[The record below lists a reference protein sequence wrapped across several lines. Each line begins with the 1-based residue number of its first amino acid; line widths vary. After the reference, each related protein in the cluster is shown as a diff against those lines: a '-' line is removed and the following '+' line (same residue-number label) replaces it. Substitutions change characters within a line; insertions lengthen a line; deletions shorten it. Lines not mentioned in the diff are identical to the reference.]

1 MTAPDGRPFVLY
13 DNVRPATPSG
23 KVELASETL
32 AGRWGAEARLPRW
45 RPLHSAFP
53 LNLITPAS
61 DRRISSTL
69 GGLARRAGFA
79 AAGHEPGR
87 CQSAGAS
94 STGSRFGCGT
104 TSARS
109 SCRSK
114 FRMPC
119 RQGVIATE
127 KGAWLAT
134 SPTGQTVSALVS
146 ADDRADL
153 AQGACFNDARVE
165 VEAAAAL
172 EHCFLLP
179 SSPRTRD

>member
-1 MTAPDGRPFVLY
+1 MTAADGRPFVLY

-23 KVELASETL
+23 RIELVSNTL
-32 AGRWGAEARLPRW
+32 AARWGAEARLPYW
-45 RPLHSAFP
+45 RPVGSRFP

-69 GGLARRAGFA
+69 GGNHAAEGGAPLLMNPADARVRKLKSGQQVRVWNDLGEVILPLAISNAV
-79 AAGHEPGR
+79 
-87 CQSAGAS
+87 SAG
-94 STGSRFGCGT
+94 
-104 TSARS
+104 
-109 SCRSK
+109 
-114 FRMPC
+114 
-119 RQGVIATE
+119 VLATE

-165 VEAAAAL
+165 VEAA
-172 EHCFLLP
+172 
-179 SSPRTRD
+179 